1 MPFKDGEFME
11 ETAAVRDRDEFDQTG
26 FSRRDEADM
35 AEQGKRQ
42 QLNRNFGFMSMLGFT
57 TTMMCTWEAVFF
69 ANSTAMFNGG
79 AVTLVYGFIFCFFG
93 SMATAA
99 SLAELV
105 SMAPTSGGQ
114 YHWVAML
121 APPKL
126 EVFLSWLTGE
136 FVQSFKAGAADSSR
150 DGLPLLGLLVL
161 NYPSYDYQRWHGTLL
176 LYAALLVV
184 FLVNTVGA
192 KLLPKIEG
200 FILIIHTLGFFAIL
214 IPLVFLAPH
223 GTPSFV
229 FGTFINAAGWN
240 NNGLAWFVGLIS
252 TNLPFIGYDG
262 PCHMAEEVQN
272 ASTIVPWC
280 MICTILLNGI
290 LGFAIV
296 LAFCFCVGDLEGALT
311 SPTGYDFIEV
321 FHNATNSNAATSVM
335 TSVLITLV
343 ICASFGFLASSSRQT
358 WAFARDKG
366 LPFSDY
372 LAYVNKRA
380 AIPLRSIVFCGVVTA
395 LIGLINVG
403 STVAF
408 NAIVSLTI
416 AGLFMSYMIPITLLI
431 IKRCKGDYIRWGP
444 WRLGPTGLYINIISV
459 CFLTISIIFSFFPPG
474 LPVTAVTM
482 NWSVVVFPAVVIF
495 GLIFYA
501 VRGNKIYHGPVVER
515 PIIITDEP
523 HR

>member
-11 ETAAVRDRDEFDQTG
+11 ETTAVRDRDEFDQTG

-126 EVFLSWLTGE
+126 KVFLSWLT
-136 FVQSFKAGAADSSR
+136 
-150 DGLPLLGLLVL
+150 
-161 NYPSYDYQRWHGTLL
+161 
-176 LYAALLVV
+176 ALLVV

>member
-1 MPFKDGEFME
+1 MPFKDGEFVE
-11 ETAAVRDRDEFDQTG
+11 ETTVAIERSDFDKTG
-26 FSRRDEADM
+26 FTRRDEADM

-42 QLNRNFGFMSMLGFT
+42 QFNRNFGFMSMLGFT

-69 ANSTAMFNGG
+69 SNSTAMVNGG

-93 SMATAA
+93 SLATAA
-99 SLAELV
+99 SLAEMV

-121 APPKL
+121 APPKSK
-126 EVFLSWLTGE
+126 VFLSWFTGW
-136 FVQSFKAGAADSSR
+136 VATLGWMANTAAGVFFGATMIQ
-150 DGLPLLGLLVL
+150 GLLVL
-161 NYPSYDYQRWHGTLL
+161 NYPSYDYQRWQGTLL

-184 FLVNTVGA
+184 FLVNTIGA

-214 IPLVFLAPH
+214 IPLVYLAPH
-223 GTPSFV
+223 GSPSFV

-240 NNGLAWFVGLIS
+240 SNGLAWFVGLIS

-280 MICTILLNGI
+280 MISTILLNGT

-296 LAFCFCVGDLEGALT
+296 LAFCFCIGDLNNALT

-321 FHNATNSNAATSVM
+321 FNNATNSNAATSVM

-358 WAFARDKG
+358 WAFARDRG
-366 LPFSDY
+366 LPYSDY
-372 LAYVNKRA
+372 LAYVNKRM
-380 AIPLRSIVFCGVVTA
+380 AIPLRSIVFCASVTA

-416 AGLFMSYMIPITLLI
+416 AGLFTSYMIPIILLI
-431 IKRCKGDYIRWGP
+431 IKRFKGDYIRWGP
-444 WRLGPTGLYINIISV
+444 WRLGLAGLYINIISV
-459 CFLTISIIFSFFPPG
+459 CFLTISIVFSFVPPE

-482 NWSVVVFPAVVIF
+482 NW
-495 GLIFYA
+495 
-501 VRGNKIYHGPVVER
+501 IYHGPVVER
-515 PIIITDEP
+515 PIIVTDE
-523 HR
+523 HRG